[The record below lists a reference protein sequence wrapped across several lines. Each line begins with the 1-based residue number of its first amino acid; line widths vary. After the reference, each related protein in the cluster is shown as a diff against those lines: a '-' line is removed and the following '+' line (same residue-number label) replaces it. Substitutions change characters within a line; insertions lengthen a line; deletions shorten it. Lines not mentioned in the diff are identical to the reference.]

1 MEMQL
6 SIKDIL
12 TFLEKKE
19 FDFSFNGN
27 ENDEIQGFSTLFN
40 YKKNTMTFVSSLNK
54 FSDYTDLFKNKKIQ
68 LIITDPS
75 EDIFECFANVI
86 QINNPK
92 SIFFSLLDEF
102 FDDRSKRESVTD
114 NINIINKRSF
124 ISEKALIGKNVKIG
138 YGCVIEENVVIGDN
152 TEIHHNVVIRAKT
165 KIGKNCTIF
174 SGTIIGESGFNPL
187 KNEDKSRNMIK
198 HFGGV
203 TIEDNVHIGDNSTIS
218 RGAIDDTIIKEGVK
232 INKQVV
238 IAHNVLIGKNTVFTA
253 PTFVCGS
260 VTVGENCHIAASVIR
275 NQCRIGDEAV
285 LGLGSVVIKDVGP
298 KETVVGN
305 PAKPMIR

>member
-165 KIGKNCTIF
+165 KIGRNCTIF

-260 VTVGENCHIAASVIR
+260 VTVGENCHIAANVIR
-275 NQCRIGDEAV
+275 NQCNIGDEAV
-285 LGLGSVVIKDVGP
+285 LGLGSVVVKDVET